1 MSCAIHIGM
10 EPMNFIFESM
20 DLGIYII
27 QADARKKVQPCGL
40 VVKENIQ
47 YGKDEFDN
55 VFDVY
60 YPESCQDKKL
70 PTILHIHG
78 GGYVAGSKEQRERY
92 CMLLAKKGYCVINI
106 EYSNAKKF
114 GFPGP
119 VKDAYELF
127 NYIEKDENVSEHIDF
142 DNFFLSGDSVGA
154 HVATLIA
161 NAQTNPEFKKELGV
175 EDGPQ
180 IKGCLLTSPS
190 LKMFDFKSKCLEN
203 MFKESVLCE
212 NNTEEMVKMVDMTTN
227 LSAKF
232 PPTIMISAGNDFLKK
247 HADKFCET
255 ATELQIPT
263 EHYVFTSAK
272 HLLHDFTINY
282 PHLKEGQ
289 FALNRFDDFIKN
301 VMNSNLENTVKVE
314 NVDLVHKKKQNKN
327 EEILGAS
334 LA

>member
-1 MSCAIHIGM
+1 
-10 EPMNFIFESM
+10 
-20 DLGIYII
+20 
-27 QADARKKVQPCGL
+27 
-40 VVKENIQ
+40 
-47 YGKDEFDN
+47 
-55 VFDVY
+55 
-60 YPESCQDKKL
+60 
-70 PTILHIHG
+70 
-78 GGYVAGSKEQRERY
+78 
-92 CMLLAKKGYCVINI
+92 MLLAKKGYCVINM

-127 NYIEKDENVSEHIDF
+127 NYIAKDENVSEHIDF
-142 DNFFLSGDSVGA
+142 DNFFLSGDSAGA

-180 IKGCLLTSPS
+180 IKGWLLTSPS

-203 MFKESVLCE
+203 MFKELVLCE
-212 NNTEEMVKMVDMTTN
+212 NNTEEMAKMVDMTTN

-263 EHYVFTSAK
+263 EHYVFTSSK
-272 HLLHDFTINY
+272 HLLHDFTTNY

-301 VMNSNLENTVKVE
+301 VMNSKLENTVKVE

-327 EEILGAS
+327 EEISGAS